1 MIEVTTRLT
10 LDTDDVMKALH
21 RGTLEGLRLAGEHI
35 LNLSNQRV
43 PLEEGTLERSGVV
56 TDDGKGAVAISYDTP
71 YAVPQHERMDF
82 RHAAGRTAKYLE
94 LAVAEGKADAAAI
107 IAAQARKR
115 SA

>member
-1 MIEVTTRLT
+1 MIEVTTKLT
-10 LDTDDVMKALH
+10 LDTDDVMAALH
-21 RGTLEGLRLAGEHI
+21 KGTLEGLRLAGEHI

-71 YAVPQHERMDF
+71 YAVPQHERMDY
-82 RHAAGRTAKYLE
+82 RHAAGRSAKYLE

-115 SA
+115 AG

>member
-1 MIEVTTRLT
+1 VIEVTTKLT
-10 LDTDDVMKALH
+10 LDTDEVMKALH
-21 RGTLEGLRLAGEHI
+21 DGTLDGLRLAGEHI
-35 LNLSNQRV
+35 LQLSRQRV

-56 TDDGKGAVAISYDTP
+56 TDDGAAAVAISYDTP
-71 YAVPQHERMDF
+71 YAVPQHERMDY

-115 SA
+115 TA